1 MDKNDFDLDIDFEE
15 EYGFDPKD
23 FLSEDDDFDYSD
35 ILDDDTSGEDQD
47 VSSSKISE

>member
-23 FLSEDDDFDYSD
+23 FLSEDDDFDY
-35 ILDDDTSGEDQD
+35 
-47 VSSSKISE
+47 